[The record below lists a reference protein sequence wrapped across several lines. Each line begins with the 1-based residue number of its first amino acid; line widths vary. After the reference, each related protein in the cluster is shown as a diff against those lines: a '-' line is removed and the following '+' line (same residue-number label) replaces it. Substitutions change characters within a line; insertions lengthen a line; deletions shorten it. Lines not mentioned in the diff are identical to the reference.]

1 MKNIVY
7 AAAIAVLATSCA
19 PPMPPNVAP
28 PSANIQRD
36 TIEYDS
42 TVQTVIVNNER
53 DIQIKIAGTTLYVED
68 QINGTFIQ
76 REIEDKVSIHLV
88 TDKDSIIYLSV
99 GKTVM
104 LSQDTPPISTNV
116 STQVPFKL
124 IKKGVILVEEGATL
138 LYISRY
144 YNVPVAKLMEWN
156 NIKDRNLIISHSQIK
171 IACGC

>member
-7 AAAIAVLATSCA
+7 VAAIAALATSCA
-19 PPMPPNVAP
+19 PPMPPNVVP
-28 PSANIQRD
+28 PSTNIQRD

-42 TVQTVIVNNER
+42 TIQTVIVNNER

-76 REIEDKVSIHLV
+76 KEIEDKVSIHLV

-104 LSQDTPPISTNV
+104 LSQDRPSINTNV
-116 STQVPFKL
+116 SAQVPFKL

-138 LYISRY
+138 LYVSRY

-156 NIKDRNLIISHSQIK
+156 NIKDRNKIISHSQIK